1 MALAWHPIALSN
13 RQIKTMDRVGGAELV
28 LPWPPGLPPG
38 LPVERVATPRE
49 HAVAEAIVGPACAAA
64 GLVPIRSMVRVLQR
78 AGESEYSTGPFSV
91 PRAGHTEQH
100 LCVLIIGRRWVHAST
115 RRAPA
120 TCWYAGEIEAA

>member
-78 AGESEYSTGPFSV
+78 AGV
-91 PRAGHTEQH
+91 QPREGQIEQH

-120 TCWYAGEIEAA
+120 TCWYTGEKAA